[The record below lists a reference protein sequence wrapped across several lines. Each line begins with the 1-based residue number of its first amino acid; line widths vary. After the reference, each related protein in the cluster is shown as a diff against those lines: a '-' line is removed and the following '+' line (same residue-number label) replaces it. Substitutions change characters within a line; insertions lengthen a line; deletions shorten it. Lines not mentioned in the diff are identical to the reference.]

1 MMRFV
6 SAVLTLIR
14 WENALLSALGVM
26 LGAWW
31 ATGSVTAP
39 QTLVAAGAAVALTA
53 VANAEND
60 YQDRGI
66 DRVAHPERPLPSGA
80 LQPAHAR
87 AIVAVAAMLAIV
99 LSAALGLGLTMLTVA
114 VVIVMLVYSQ
124 LLKRRGVIGNI
135 AVAVLASLPFVYGGW
150 AAGHWTAALPLVAVA
165 IPLHFAREVAKD
177 LEDVAGDVISRR
189 TLPITH
195 GAPVTR
201 VVLLGALALF
211 GLGLW
216 PLVVQRPRLAALILP
231 SIVLTAIATTF
242 AWRGRRGGPALYKAA
257 MACAMVSLVVAHWN
271 R

>member
-1 MMRFV
+1 MRFV
-6 SAVLTLIR
+6 SAILALIR

-39 QTLVAAGAAVALTA
+39 QTLVAAGAAIALTA

-66 DRVAHPERPLPSGA
+66 DRIAHPERPLPSGA
-80 LQPAHAR
+80 LRPRHAR
-87 AIVAVAAMLAIV
+87 MVVAISTLVAIV
-99 LSAALGLGLTMLTVA
+99 LSAALGLGLTMLTVG
-114 VVIVMLVYSQ
+114 VLIVMLVYSQ
-124 LLKRRGVIGNI
+124 MLKRHGVVGNA
-135 AVAVLASLPFVYGGW
+135 AVAVLGSLPFVYGGW
-150 AAGHWTAALPLVAVA
+150 AAGNAAAALPLLAVAV
-165 IPLHFAREVAKD
+165 PLHFAREVSKD
-177 LEDVAGDVISRR
+177 LEDVAGDAMSRR

-195 GAPVTR
+195 GAPTTR

-211 GLGLW
+211 GVGLW
-216 PLVVQRPRLAALILP
+216 PLVVQRPRLGALILP
-231 SIVLTAIATTF
+231 SIVLTGIATTF

-257 MACAMVSLVVAHWN
+257 MACAMVSLVIAHWN